1 MSKSISSRISIYLS
15 VDQQTLNSYFNGHDP
30 APIYKRQLSHAFEQ
44 YIMTSIQ
51 AVKRY
56 SVISYKVCYRNDQ
69 DKEYI
74 DPLMY
79 AIKGHFSERRLRK
92 QAEFEKF
99 KRRTYFLLFVSLGVL
114 MLCQGLATILQNQI
128 HQLSSGIINGL
139 DVFSWV
145 ILWRPLDEL
154 IFSWNPH
161 LKEISI
167 EDRLA
172 NAEVILIKYEE

>member
-1 MSKSISSRISIYLS
+1 MSKSISSRITIYLS
-15 VDQQTLNSYFNGHDP
+15 VDQQTLNGYFNGHDP

-44 YIMTSIQ
+44 YIMSSIQ

-56 SVISYKVCYRNDQ
+56 SVLSYKVCYKNDL

-79 AIKGHFSERRLRK
+79 AIKGHFSERKLRK

-99 KRRTYFLLFVSLGVL
+99 KRRTYFLLFMSLGVL
-114 MLCQGLATILQNQI
+114 MLCQLLATILQSQI

-161 LKEISI
+161 LKGISI

-172 NAEVILIKYEE
+172 NAEVILVKYEE